1 MAKKSN
7 EEVLKEVK
15 EKRRLVAEMDKRKV
29 KFVGHILRYNS
40 FLGNIMEEKI
50 LGQKRRG
57 QPRKKYLDDIKNIV
71 GFETYEELKR
81 AAMEGGIWLGR
92 QGMPLEDD
100 DDDILNILYQVL
112 SEVSINLINNY

>member
-7 EEVLKEVK
+7 EEVLKKVK
-15 EKRRLVAEMDKRKV
+15 EKRRLVAETDKRKV
-29 KFVGHILRYNS
+29 KFVGHILRHNS

-50 LGQKRRG
+50 LGQKRIG

-81 AAMEGGIWLGR
+81 AAIR
-92 QGMPLEDD
+92 R
-100 DDDILNILYQVL
+100 
-112 SEVSINLINNY
+112 